1 MDETRLD
8 SIILHRSRRFYNV
21 RSIIVPAISSSSSRP
36 SNPQSKQASKHEQ
49 WRMHTFIQPTKYR
62 HAHAHHRL
70 SSFSSFQ
77 NSSKKA
83 NKQTNKMTIYPSIY
97 TNKKT
102 CSHHILYCITS
113 INDAPFIAYFTPHS
127 SSSSSSSYLW
137 LFPRKFLRYDPPIAP
152 APPYPTASWWWAA

>member
-49 WRMHTFIQPTKYR
+49 WRNEAQHHPLIRMHTFIQPTKYR

-77 NSSKKA
+77 N
-83 NKQTNKMTIYPSIY
+83 KQTTTKMTNY
-97 TNKKT
+97 TNKNDLLA
-102 CSHHILYCITS
+102 SHHITS
-113 INDAPFIAYFTPHS
+113 RNDAPFIAYFTPHS